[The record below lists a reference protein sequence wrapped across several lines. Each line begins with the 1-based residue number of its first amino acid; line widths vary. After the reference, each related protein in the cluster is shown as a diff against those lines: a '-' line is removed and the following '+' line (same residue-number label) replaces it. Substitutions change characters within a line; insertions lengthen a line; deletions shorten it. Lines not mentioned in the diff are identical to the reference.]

1 MRCDYHTHTNYSDGS
16 VAESM
21 LRAAADA
28 GLDAIG
34 FADHCNVST
43 DERLQTIKRAWGFNL
58 DLTYE
63 RRREGLDAL
72 REHTDL
78 RVFDAVEMDY
88 TPRDEPEIEAF
99 LDEAGFDYAVGS
111 VHELD
116 GTNVHYEAHFA
127 DQSDAER
134 ERHVADYFDAL
145 VALVESELFD
155 VAAHL
160 DLVER
165 NPALRG
171 YATADQY
178 HRVAEALEASATVP
192 EINAGRVTAAYGEF
206 HPTPTFLD
214 VLLEYD
220 IEFVL
225 GSDAHDPDELAP
237 RKDELETFV
246 ATHGVPTTELG
257 A

>member
-21 LRAAADA
+21 LQAAADA

-43 DERLQTIKRAWGFNL
+43 DEWMQTVKRAWGFNL
-58 DLTYE
+58 DVTYE

-99 LDEAGFDYAVGS
+99 LADAGFDYAVGS

-127 DQSDAER
+127 DQAEAAR
-134 ERHVADYFDAL
+134 EQHVADYFDAL

-155 VAAHL
+155 IAAHL

-171 YATADQY
+171 YATEDQY
-178 HRVAEALEASATVP
+178 HRVAEALESSSTVP
-192 EINAGRVTAAYGEF
+192 EINAGRVTAEYGTL
-206 HPTPTFLD
+206 HPTPDFMD

-220 IEFVL
+220 IAFVL
-225 GSDAHDPDELAP
+225 GSDSHDPEDLAP
-237 RKDELETFV
+237 RKEELEKFV
-246 ATHGVPTTELG
+246 AAHGIPTTELD

>member
-21 LRAAADA
+21 LRAADEA

-43 DERLQTIKRAWGFNL
+43 DEWMQTVKRAWGFNL

-72 REHTDL
+72 REHTNL

-88 TPRDEPEIEAF
+88 TPRDEGDIEAF

-116 GTNVHYEAHFA
+116 GTNVHFEAHFA
-127 DQSDAER
+127 DQSEAER

-145 VALVESELFD
+145 VALVESGLFD

-171 YATADQY
+171 YATDEQY
-178 HRVAEALEASATVP
+178 HRVAAALESSSTVP
-192 EINAGRVTAAYGEF
+192 EINAGRADREYGEL
-206 HPTPTFLD
+206 HPTPDFLA

-220 IEFVL
+220 VEFVL
-225 GSDAHDPDELAP
+225 GSDAHDPEEIEP
-237 RKDELETFV
+237 RKTALERFV
-246 ATHGVPTTELG
+246 ASHGIPTTELG